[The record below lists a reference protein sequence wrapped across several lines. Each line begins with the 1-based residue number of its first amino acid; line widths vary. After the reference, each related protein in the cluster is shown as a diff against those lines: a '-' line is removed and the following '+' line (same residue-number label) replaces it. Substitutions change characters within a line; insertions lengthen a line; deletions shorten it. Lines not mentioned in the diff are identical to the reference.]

1 MSHYT
6 AWYDDQPFAIGDRV
20 AITDAAEQASV
31 EGSAGRVVGYD
42 AAGPRRG
49 EPWVRV
55 LVLVDG
61 IAGNI
66 AAIPPAALA
75 IEFADE
81 RVGVAKTMLVELER
95 TLAPEPFARLREW
108 LGSDVCAALIADP
121 QIGRKNVQLGTLAIP
136 GFLLAELRQ
145 LATDC

>member
-1 MSHYT
+1 MEHYT

-20 AITDAAEQASV
+20 AITDAGEQDKA

-49 EPWVRV
+49 EEFVRV
-55 LVLVDG
+55 LVIVDG

-66 AAIPPAALA
+66 VAVPPQWLAL
-75 IEFADE
+75 EFVDE
-81 RVGVAKTMLVELER
+81 RAGVAKTMLVELER
-95 TLAPEPFARLREW
+95 TLAPEPFDRLRQW
-108 LGSDVCAALIADP
+108 LQGDVCAGLIADP

-136 GFLLAELRQ
+136 GFLLAELRE
-145 LATDC
+145 LTAAS